1 MIEHGSDLANK
12 LEELHPTISAPKA
25 EPTNDQLIGMVSTA
39 EVEKDILTDTLKGHV
54 EIIAELQAKI
64 DLLENNLAFA
74 NSRVESVTATL
85 AEANQRISDEMDR
98 VGRLQGNISRAE
110 QAFKDILDGD
120 MNASDIVETYGEAL
134 AEHLG
139 WEFTREVSVTITA
152 TWRRETLLV
161 PYGHELSSDDF
172 EVDIKGFGDVE
183 FISYV
188 SVDTIDI
195 DEH

>member
-12 LEELHPTISAPKA
+12 LEELHPTISAP
-25 EPTNDQLIGMVSTA
+25 Q
-39 EVEKDILTDTLKGHV
+39 
-54 EIIAELQAKI
+54 AELVKAVETRQATLEAQASTII
-64 DLLENNLAFA
+64 DLEA
-74 NSRVESVTATL
+74 RVAQLTETL
-85 AEANQRISDEMDR
+85 AQANQRISDEMDR

-139 WEFTREVSVTITA
+139 WEFTREVSVTIVA
-152 TWRRETLLV
+152 TWRRETVLV

-183 FISYV
+183 FTSYV
-188 SVDTIDI
+188 SVEEIDI
-195 DEH
+195 REH